1 MIKKVQD
8 GSGEKNDCREKR
20 DGERRIRGMK
30 AKRKK
35 KRMGEIKAG
44 TLLSLETKRA
54 KPPTG

>member
-20 DGERRIRGMK
+20 NGEGRIGGMK

-35 KRMGEIKAG
+35 KRMGE
-44 TLLSLETKRA
+44 
-54 KPPTG
+54 